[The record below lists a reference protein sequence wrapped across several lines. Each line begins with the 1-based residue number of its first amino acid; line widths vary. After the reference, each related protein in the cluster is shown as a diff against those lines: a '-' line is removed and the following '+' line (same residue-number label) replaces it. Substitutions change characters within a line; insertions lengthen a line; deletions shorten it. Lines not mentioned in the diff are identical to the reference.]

1 MNYSLAALKLLRV
14 QLKDASETLS
24 QNALTLGGILFQR
37 AWVQGILVSNDGDGR
52 LLLDDGTGVI
62 ELCLSG
68 DFCLRHWDLGM
79 YVMVVGGYLVRPVE
93 TPISRE
99 LGGIIRF
106 IQVSCLGASASSP
119 SRVLRAKA
127 AGEEAVLREMHEVNI

>member
-127 AGEEAVLREMHEVNI
+127 AGEEAVLREMHEI

>member
-93 TPISRE
+93 TPVIKINLR
-99 LGGIIRF
+99 ID
-106 IQVSCLGASASSP
+106 P
-119 SRVLRAKA
+119 RVFYLIAFQIAFYLKK
-127 AGEEAVLREMHEVNI
+127 H